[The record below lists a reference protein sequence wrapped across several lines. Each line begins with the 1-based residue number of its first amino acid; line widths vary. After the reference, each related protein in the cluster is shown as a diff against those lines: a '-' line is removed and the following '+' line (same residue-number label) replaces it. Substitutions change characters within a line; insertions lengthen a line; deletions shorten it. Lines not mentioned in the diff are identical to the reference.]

1 MSNQSKV
8 LIDRMSVDNIN
19 KLLEFNSEYPNSGQ
33 EIFDV
38 LMEEKFWINLP
49 YKIVGQ
55 LVVVLGLDGYG
66 PSEISSLF
74 NEN

>member
-1 MSNQSKV
+1 MSNQPKV

-33 EIFDV
+33 KIFDI
-38 LMEEKFWINLP
+38 LMEESYWINLP
-49 YKIVGQ
+49 YGIVSE

>member
-1 MSNQSKV
+1 MSNQPKL

-19 KLLEFNSEYPNSGQ
+19 KLLEFNNEYPNSGQ
-33 EIFDV
+33 EIFDA
-38 LMEEKFWINLP
+38 LMVERFWINLP

-66 PSEISSLF
+66 PSEINSIF
-74 NEN
+74 NNE

>member
-1 MSNQSKV
+1 MSNQPKL

-19 KLLEFNSEYPNSGQ
+19 KLLEFNNEYPSSGQ
-33 EIFDV
+33 EIFDS
-38 LMEEKFWINLP
+38 LMKERFWINLP

-66 PSEISSLF
+66 PSEINSIF
-74 NEN
+74 NNE

>member
-1 MSNQSKV
+1 MRNPPKL

-19 KLLEFNSEYPNSGQ
+19 KLLEFNNEYPSSGQ
-33 EIFDV
+33 EIFDS
-38 LMEEKFWINLP
+38 LMKERFWINLP

-66 PSEISSLF
+66 PSEINSIF
-74 NEN
+74 NNE